1 MRSLLRRRH
10 QPTGAAAFL
19 VTGNAILM
27 MLLLVC
33 VLPSALGADPKWT
46 GKWDTRWRGGGAELV
61 LTQVGDKVTGSY
73 PLYGGRIEAQAAGS
87 ALRGRWIEGQ
97 RSGGFLFVMAPDG
110 RSFMGRYDNGEWWTG
125 GRISNDAPVTKLDQS
140 SPRDTFRTFVYAG
153 NLWRDGRIDEIGTAT
168 AVLDLGKHADAML
181 PGDKLDVAQRLFQ
194 AIDQTTFRIWTLRGR
209 EETRTVVP
217 LTLHQASTTATLEI
231 ELRRGGDGR
240 WWIVAPDK
248 TRLDEAMADLLARN
262 NGRPPAADDYLRLG
276 SPRDTMRT
284 FMGAFAD
291 WEGVGRHQA
300 ISALDLS
307 AFAAGVREREGELAA
322 EYLKKVL
329 DRISVFVPQEIPDD
343 PESRQPYVLFEHPA
357 GNIVIGPAG
366 EGKDTRWRFTADTVR
381 TLRDVYAALE
391 QMPAAQAGAARAPEF
406 AFFTLRDRIR
416 AAYPALLHRRGSME
430 NWQTLGL
437 LAAAAI
443 GSALSFPLA
452 GLVMILLHHGSRL
465 SGVAADRDRLI
476 WPLRIA
482 FTCALVFVGSRVLG
496 LPDVVQQIVQGV
508 IAVGLA
514 ASLVW
519 AGWWLVDV
527 VGGARLRSTA
537 RTATTLDDILVT
549 LVMFVVKLALL
560 VAGSLYVADL
570 LSIPYTGVL
579 ASLGVGG
586 LALAIAS
593 QDTLANLF
601 GAGILL
607 VDRPF
612 RRGDSIIVGD
622 IQGSVEQVGIRSTR
636 IRTAEDSIL
645 VVPNG
650 KLADAT
656 INNLGTRRHRLMKT
670 TLVVDY
676 RTAPDRLTE
685 LTVGLRD
692 LLAENPKTVHDRTYV
707 GIDALGEHGIEVGLA
722 CYLDT
727 QSATEERMAK
737 QELLLGILRIVER
750 LGIRLGPHSRAVL
763 TDAARGD
770 NAGVDPGVARVDQ
783 GLAVHRRDVVDLVDP
798 GSP

>member
-1 MRSLLRRRH
+1 MRSLLRRPN
-10 QPTGAAAFL
+10 QPSGAAAFR
-19 VTGNAILM
+19 VTGNAVLM
-27 MLLLVC
+27 TLLLVC
-33 VLPSALGADPKWT
+33 VLPSALGANPKWT

-61 LTQVGDKVTGSY
+61 LTQVGNKVTGSY
-73 PLYGGRIEAQAAGS
+73 PLYGGRIEAQATGS

-125 GRISNDAPVTKLDQS
+125 GRVSNYAPVTKLDQS

-181 PGDKLDVAQRLFQ
+181 PGDKLDVGQRLFQ

-217 LTLHQASTTATLEI
+217 LTLHQAGTTATLEI

-276 SPRDTMRT
+276 SPRDTMRA
-284 FMGAFAD
+284 FLAAFAD
-291 WEGVGRHQA
+291 WDGAGRQQA

-307 AFAAGVREREGELAA
+307 GLAPGIRQREGELAA

-329 DRISVFVPQEIPDD
+329 DRISAFVPQEIPDD
-343 PESRQPYVLFEHPA
+343 PQSRQPYVHFEHPA
-357 GNIVIGPAG
+357 GKIVIAPVG
-366 EGKDTRWRFTADTVR
+366 EGKDTRWRFTPDTVR
-381 TLRDVYAALE
+381 TLRDLYAALE
-391 QMPAAQAGAARAPEF
+391 QMPATQTAAASSPQF
-406 AFFTLRDRIR
+406 AFFTLRDHIR
-416 AAYPALLHRRGSME
+416 AIYPPLLHHRGSTE
-430 NWQTLGL
+430 NWQILGL
-437 LAAAAI
+437 LAVALAGA
-443 GSALSFPLA
+443 ALSFPLA
-452 GLVMILLHHGSRL
+452 GLVMSLLHHGSRIT
-465 SGVAADRDRLI
+465 GVAADRTRLI
-476 WPLRIA
+476 WPVRVA
-482 FTCALVFVGSRVLG
+482 FMCALWFIGSHALG

-527 VGGARLRSTA
+527 VGGASLRATA
-537 RTATTLDDILVT
+537 KKATALDDILVT
-549 LVMFVVKLALL
+549 LVMFAVKLALL

-579 ASLGVGG
+579 ASLGIGG

-593 QDTLANLF
+593 QNTLSNVF

-622 IQGSVEQVGIRSTR
+622 TQGIVEQVGIRSTR

-650 KLADAT
+650 QLADAT

-676 RTAPDRLTE
+676 STRPEQLTE
-685 LTVGLRD
+685 LTTGLRD
-692 LLAENPKTVHDRTYV
+692 LVAEAPKSVKDRTRV
-707 GIDALGEHGIEVGLA
+707 GVNALGERGIEVGLS

-727 QSATEERMAK
+727 QSGTEERTAR
-737 QELLLGILRIVER
+737 QELLLAILRLVER
-750 LGIRLGPHSRAVL
+750 LGIKIAAQPPATQVSLPMWRA
-763 TDAARGD
+763 AAPTRS
-770 NAGVDPGVARVDQ
+770 ARE
-783 GLAVHRRDVVDLVDP
+783 
-798 GSP
+798 